1 MYIILK
7 IVLIVSFAAAIFALI
22 TLFFCNSRISCKA
35 ENSCDKVSFRETMD
49 LTGLPIVTFRQGEN
63 KLNFILDTGAVSS
76 LIDSRILGKLQYT
89 EIKGNSTG
97 YGIDGKVHD
106 MSRVGIVLTYK
117 DKNYPDV
124 FRALDMSASF
134 DAFKRDYGVT
144 VHGLLSSSFFERY
157 KYVLNY
163 NELVAYSII

>member
-1 MYIILK
+1 MCITLK
-7 IVLIVSFAAAIFALI
+7 IIFVVSFVVIVSILI
-22 TLFFCNSRISCKA
+22 ASFFCDFRISCETK
-35 ENSCDKVSFRETMD
+35 NSHDKVSFRETMN

-106 MSRVGIVLTYK
+106 MNRVGIVLTYK